1 MSYKYICP
9 LDVFWYKMLLN
20 KSSQKS
26 ILFLKKFTTNKSYS
40 FTKKANFFKVKPDFV
55 TMNLWDAKKNSP
67 LKNQM

>member
-1 MSYKYICP
+1 
-9 LDVFWYKMLLN
+9 MLLN

-26 ILFLKKFTTNKSYS
+26 ILFLKKFTTSKSYS

-55 TMNLWDAKKNSP
+55 TMNLRDAKKNSP

>member
-1 MSYKYICP
+1 
-9 LDVFWYKMLLN
+9 MLLN

-40 FTKKANFFKVKPDFV
+40 FTKKANFFKAKPDFV
-55 TMNLWDAKKNSP
+55 TMNLRDAKKNSP